1 MDLFLT
7 AAIAFFMVNAFVFV
21 TYMRK
26 IDLNGNAVLE
36 LERVQAADAYART
49 AAKVRKARASVALEQ
64 AAN

>member
-1 MDLFLT
+1 MDFFLI
-7 AAIAFFMVNAFVFV
+7 AAIAFFIVNAFVFV

-36 LERVQAADAYART
+36 LERVQSAEAYART
-49 AAKVRKARASVALEQ
+49 AAKVRKARAAVALQQ

>member
-1 MDLFLT
+1 MDLFLI

-36 LERVQAADAYART
+36 LERVQAADAQART
-49 AAKVRKARASVALEQ
+49 AAKVRKARTAVAMEQ
-64 AAN
+64 ATN

>member
-1 MDLFLT
+1 MDLFLI

-36 LERVQAADAYART
+36 LERVQAVDAYART
-49 AAKVRKARASVALEQ
+49 AAKVRKARTAVALEQ
-64 AAN
+64 ATN